1 MAYTSPSQLS
11 PRSALIGKSLL
22 GLLVSICS
30 LPAGQAM
37 AVTFSRDPAADG
49 WNRVGNSKT
58 QGTANFGGWAANS
71 TAADF
76 DIYSTSFLLSAADTV
91 SAPATGAARGDAYLY
106 SSTLDGTATN
116 KWNVGDKIVGLG
128 VKFINDQ
135 VGSAANG
142 RAIYLNFEPNPQVGT
157 AFVAGTLNSLTPGQW
172 DFFAGGN
179 QNGASAGSI
188 NFNVVT
194 SATVQNQS
202 PYGATYN
209 VKTSPG
215 GINTDTK
222 PYDLLTSPTTG
233 INSNNNNISTIGT
246 SPQGIAP
253 MRVFG
258 NLVSGSPNTWTS
270 YQIFLNESL
279 MTRNGKGEAAFTSNA
294 LWSVSASNSQM
305 GQWELT
311 TATGPMLLGGS
322 GPSPSSQ
329 VPGPLPLLGAGAA
342 FGWSRRLR
350 RQITARHG
358 GSKITA

>member
-1 MAYTSPSQLS
+1 MTYTSPSQLS

-49 WNRVGNSKT
+49 WNKVGNSKT

-91 SAPATGAARGDAYLY
+91 SAPATGAARGDDYLY

-128 VKFINDQ
+128 VKFINGQ

-142 RAIYLNFEPNPQVGT
+142 RAIFLNFEPNPQVGT
-157 AFVAGTLNSLTPGQW
+157 AFVAGTLSTTTDGQW

-194 SATVQNQS
+194 SRTVQNQGPFGDTYS
-202 PYGATYN
+202 VKTAPGGSTTNNTPYGSIAGN
-209 VKTSPG
+209 G
-215 GINTDTK
+215 
-222 PYDLLTSPTTG
+222 
-233 INSNNNNISTIGT
+233 NNISTSGSSPLGT
-246 SPQGIAP
+246 AP

-258 NLVSGSPNTWTS
+258 NYIDIPNTTNDTWTS

-305 GQWELT
+305 GQWDLT
-311 TATGPMLLGGS
+311 TATGPMRLGGS

>member
-1 MAYTSPSQLS
+1 MTYTSPSQLS

-49 WNRVGNSKT
+49 WNKVGNSKT

-71 TAADF
+71 ANADF

-91 SAPATGAARGDAYLY
+91 SSVPATGAARGDAYLY
-106 SSTLDGTATN
+106 SSTLDGTAIN

-128 VKFINDQ
+128 VKFINGQ
-135 VGSAANG
+135 VGSAADG
-142 RAIYLNFEPNPQVGT
+142 RAIFLNFEPNPQVGT
-157 AFVAGTLNSLTPGQW
+157 AFVAGTLSSQTPGQW

-194 SATVQNQS
+194 SATVQNQG
-202 PYGATYN
+202 PYGETYN

-215 GINTDTK
+215 GINTNTT
-222 PYDLLTSPTTG
+222 PYG
-233 INSNNNNISTIGT
+233 QINANVSNISTIGT
-246 SPQGIAP
+246 SAQGIAP
-253 MRVFG
+253 MRAFG

-294 LWSVSASNSQM
+294 LWSVTTSNSASQF
-305 GQWELT
+305 T

>member
-49 WNRVGNSKT
+49 WTKVGNSKT

-71 TAADF
+71 ANADF

-128 VKFINDQ
+128 VKFINGQ
-135 VGSAANG
+135 VGSAAGG
-142 RAIYLNFEPNPQVGT
+142 RAIFLNFEPNPQAGT

-172 DFFAGGN
+172 DFFADSNTG

-209 VKTSPG
+209 VKTPPG
-215 GINTDTK
+215 GINTN
-222 PYDLLTSPTTG
+222 TSPYG
-233 INSNNNNISTIGT
+233 QINSNGNNISTSG
-246 SPQGIAP
+246 SLPQGIAP
-253 MRVFG
+253 MRAFG

-270 YQIFLNESL
+270 YQIFLNETL

-294 LWSVSASNSQM
+294 LWSVTTSNSASQF
-305 GQWELT
+305 T
-311 TATGPMLLGGS
+311 TATGPMRLGGS

-350 RQITARHG
+350 RQLRATGRGLNIT
-358 GSKITA
+358 T